1 VPSLFRTFKGI
12 AFLVLI
18 LVIDPLPGH
27 ARETVWRKAPKPKF
41 PQEALKAFSEGS
53 VTIRVVIAPDGSVTN
68 AQVTKSSGNAQLD
81 AAALE
86 TARKWIMEPAAIT
99 PSDLHA
105 GRPIV
110 FDFKQ
115 EAVRA
120 ARYRDRAAWFANKNA
135 TDRWVFAPFPEYS
148 EYARRFRYQGTVKLR
163 VTIGR
168 QGLVSNVE
176 ILQSS
181 GHSDLDNAA
190 VVAVRR
196 WRAHKRY
203 EGTTGV
209 VPVTFTVRRS

>member
-1 VPSLFRTFKGI
+1 MPSLFRTFRGT

-41 PQEALKAFSEGS
+41 PQEALKTFSEGS
-53 VTIRVVIAPDGSVTN
+53 VAIRVVIATDGRVTN
-68 AQVTKSSGNAQLD
+68 ARVTKSSGNAQLD

-86 TARKWIMEPAAIT
+86 AARKWIMEPAAIT

-105 GRPIV
+105 GRAIV

-115 EAVRA
+115 EAMRG
-120 ARYRDRAAWFANKNA
+120 ARYRDHAAWFAKQ
-135 TDRWVFAPFPEYS
+135 TEPWVFAPFPEYS
-148 EYARRFRYQGTVKLR
+148 EYARRFGHKGTVRLK
-163 VTIGR
+163 VTIGQ

-176 ILQSS
+176 IVQSS
-181 GHSDLDNAA
+181 SYSDLDNAA
-190 VVAVRR
+190 VMAVHR

-203 EGTTGV
+203 EGTTVV
-209 VPVTFTVRRS
+209 VPVRFTMGRS